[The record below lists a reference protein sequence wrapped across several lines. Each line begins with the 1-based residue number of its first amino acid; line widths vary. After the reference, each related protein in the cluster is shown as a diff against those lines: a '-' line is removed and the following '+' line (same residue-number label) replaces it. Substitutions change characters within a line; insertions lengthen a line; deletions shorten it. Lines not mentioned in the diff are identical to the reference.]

1 MDEEQQYLQEMER
14 FDDLSFDSSI
24 TEEQFYESFRKMC
37 LNYNDSSSVPYLV
50 CASLIAEEMPMEL
63 YYLQALLEVYG
74 SYQIRDDFLEVLSV
88 ALERGKND
96 RYLQKVHDIISDYIQ
111 DGYII
116 AYRGEFAT
124 EEYNNL
130 DYTNSVSYS
139 LNYDTARRF
148 ATKFKGFLQLTRSVV
163 HTVKVPVNDIVGYLE
178 REEEVVCIPKCIGGK
193 MELLKTES
201 FL

>member
-1 MDEEQQYLQEMER
+1 MDEQQQYLQEMEW

-37 LNYNDSSSVPYLV
+37 LNYNNTSIVPYLV
-50 CASLIAEEMPMEL
+50 CVSLIAEEMPMES
-63 YYLQALLEVYG
+63 YYLQALLYVYG
-74 SYQIRDDFLEVLSV
+74 WYQIGDDFLEVLPV
-88 ALERGKND
+88 ALGRGKND
-96 RYLQKVHDIISDYIQ
+96 RYLQEVHNIISDDVQ
-111 DGYII
+111 DGYVI

-130 DYTNSVSYS
+130 DYTESVSYS
-139 LNYDTARRF
+139 LNYNTAKRF

-163 HTVKVPVNDIVGYLE
+163 HTVKVPVDDIIGYLE

>member
-1 MDEEQQYLQEMER
+1 MDEQQQYLQEMER

-24 TEEQFYESFRKMC
+24 TEEQFFEFFRKMC
-37 LNYNDSSSVPYLV
+37 LSYNNTSRVPYLV
-50 CASLIAEEMPMEL
+50 CVSLIAEEMPMES
-63 YYLQALLEVYG
+63 YYLQALLYVYG
-74 SYQIRDDFLEVLSV
+74 WYQIGDDFLEVLPV
-88 ALERGKND
+88 ALGRGKND
-96 RYLQKVHDIISDYIQ
+96 RYLQEVHNIISDDVQ
-111 DGYII
+111 DGYVI

-130 DYTNSVSYS
+130 DYTESVSYS
-139 LNYDTARRF
+139 LNYNTAKRF

-163 HTVKVPVNDIVGYLE
+163 HTVKVPVDDIIGYLE

>member
-50 CASLIAEEMPMEL
+50 CASLIAEEVPMEL

-88 ALERGKND
+88 SLKRGKNE
-96 RYLQKVHDIISDYIQ
+96 RYLQEVHDIISDHIQ
-111 DGYII
+111 DGYVI

-130 DYTNSVSYS
+130 AYTNSVSYS
-139 LNYDTARRF
+139 LNYNTAKRF

-163 HTVKVPVNDIVGYLE
+163 HTVKVPVDDIIGYLE
-178 REEEVVCIPKCIGGK
+178 REEEVVCITKCIGGK

>member
-50 CASLIAEEMPMEL
+50 CASLIAEEVPMEL

-88 ALERGKND
+88 SLKRGKNE
-96 RYLQKVHDIISDYIQ
+96 RYLQEVHDIISDHIQ
-111 DGYII
+111 DGYVI

-130 DYTNSVSYS
+130 DYTESVSYS
-139 LNYDTARRF
+139 LNYDTAKRF

-163 HTVKVPVNDIVGYLE
+163 HTVKVPVDDIVGYLE

>member
-1 MDEEQQYLQEMER
+1 MNEEQQYLQEMER

-24 TEEQFYESFRKMC
+24 TEEQFFEFFRKMC
-37 LNYNDSSSVPYLV
+37 LSYNNTSIVPYLV
-50 CASLIAEEMPMEL
+50 CVSLIAEEMPMES
-63 YYLQALLEVYG
+63 YYLQALLYVYG
-74 SYQIRDDFLEVLSV
+74 WYQIRDDFLEVLSV
-88 ALERGKND
+88 SLERGKNE
-96 RYLQKVHDIISDYIQ
+96 RYLQEVHDIISDHIQ
-111 DGYII
+111 DGYVI

-130 DYTNSVSYS
+130 AYTNSVSYS
-139 LNYDTARRF
+139 LNYNTAKRF
-148 ATKFKGFLQLTRSVV
+148 ATKFKVFLQLTRSVV
-163 HTVKVPVNDIVGYLE
+163 HTVKVPVDDIVGYLE

>member
-50 CASLIAEEMPMEL
+50 CASLIAEEVPMEL

-88 ALERGKND
+88 SLKRGKNE
-96 RYLQKVHDIISDYIQ
+96 RYLQEVHDIISDHIQ
-111 DGYII
+111 DGYVI

-130 DYTNSVSYS
+130 AYTNSVSYS
-139 LNYDTARRF
+139 LNYNTAKRF

-163 HTVKVPVNDIVGYLE
+163 HTVKVPVDDIIGYLE